1 MKSSGKTLYLEK
13 WQLNQKKK
21 VLPFPGKKFPNGS
34 GSMELIFRKKFL
46 RDVRSL
52 GNKELALQLEKIF
65 RQIEKADSLD
75 GIGGLVKLEEYSRYY
90 RIRIKISETRD
101 YRLVLTIRR
110 NKIWVERIALA
121 NKIFY

>member
-1 MKSSGKTLYLEK
+1 
-13 WQLNQKKK
+13 
-21 VLPFPGKKFPNGS
+21 
-34 GSMELIFRKKFL
+34 MELIFRKKFL

-121 NKIFY
+121 NKIFYKR